1 MVRLCWK
8 WTTLPVDLRSQFL
21 FAPLEQT
28 SYTRAIVFK
37 DEASTLPGREELY
50 SNAEPNLQAPAD
62 PNNPHWGLGSA
73 SVVLFLSIA
82 LIFFVPF
89 LIIVPYALSQGFRIG
104 TPEQTQAFVQFVTT
118 DKTSIILQIV
128 ALLPIHLLTLL
139 MVWALVTQLGK
150 RPFFS
155 TIGWSWGKL
164 PAGKGLAICIGM
176 GVALFFVGSAIAKV
190 LGGDKQTPLEQ
201 IINSSIAA
209 RYLISFFAVATA
221 PFVEEFVYRGVLYA
235 PLQRLV
241 GVKGAVMIVL
251 AIFTV
256 IHVPQYLPNI
266 GVILAVF
273 LLSAALTVI
282 RASSGRLLPCIV
294 IHFVFNGI
302 QAVLLVLEPYL
313 QRFIPT
319 PEPVTP
325 PALILLPL
333 IGVFT

>member
-1 MVRLCWK
+1 MIHAR
-8 WTTLPVDLRSQFL
+8 DFL

-28 SYTRAIVFK
+28 SYTRPIVLK
-37 DEASTLPGREELY
+37 DEASLPGQDEPY
-50 SNAEPNLQAPAD
+50 SNAEPSLQVPPHAED
-62 PNNPHWGLGSA
+62 PNNPAWGLGSA
-73 SVVLFLSIA
+73 LVLVFLSIA
-82 LIFFVPF
+82 LIVFVPI

-104 TPEQTQAFVQFVTT
+104 TPEQSQAFAQFVTT

-128 ALLPIHLLTLL
+128 ALLPIHLLTML
-139 MVWALVTQLGK
+139 MVWALVTRLGK

-164 PAGKGLAICIGM
+164 PAGIGLAICIPT
-176 GVALFFVGSAIAKV
+176 GVALFIVGSAIAKV

-201 IINSSIAA
+201 IINSSMAA

-241 GVKGAVMIVL
+241 GVKGAVVIVL
-251 AIFTV
+251 GIFTV
-256 IHVPQYLPNI
+256 IHVPQYLPNV
-266 GVILAVF
+266 GVIAAVF

-282 RASSGRLLPCIV
+282 RAMSGRLLPCIV

-302 QAVLLVLEPYL
+302 QALLLVFEPYL

-333 IGVFT
+333 IGMFT